1 MKLQV
6 SLVPELIMDAL
17 LLITV
22 ISFTF
27 GTIVL
32 HSQFKIS
39 ISEKTNREEI
49 NLAEAIRGDKCILA
63 EIDGTKIKGIFDYE
77 RIKNKEFCV
86 KGNFSIIFDEEIS
99 FGNGCKNSLYVFP
112 VLIKKNDNLVL
123 AKLLACYP

>member
-63 EIDGTKIKGIFDYE
+63 EIEGTKIKGIFDYE

-99 FGNGCKNSLYVFP
+99 FGKGCKNSLYVFP
-112 VLIKKNDNLVL
+112 VLIKKNDDLVM